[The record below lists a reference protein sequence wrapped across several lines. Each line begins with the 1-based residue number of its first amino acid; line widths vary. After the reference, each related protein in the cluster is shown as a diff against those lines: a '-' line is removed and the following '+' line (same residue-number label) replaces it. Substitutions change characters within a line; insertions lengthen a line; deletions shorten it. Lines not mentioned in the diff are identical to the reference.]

1 VAVSVTRGR
10 VYLIQRGEVA
20 TNGTVARCIQGPAG
34 LQPPGLAWRPAE
46 LAAPEVW
53 DFTRHRPSRPE
64 ETRWR
69 PGVIVAIC
77 VFPDRPGLAQRARRT
92 PEPLPTL
99 LQGPESRPAS
109 AAFQGK

>member
-1 VAVSVTRGR
+1 MAVSVTRGR

-34 LQPPGLAWRPAE
+34 LQLPGLAWRPAE

-64 ETRWR
+64 ETRWAHER
-69 PGVIVAIC
+69 YRGYLCLSRPPGVGA
-77 VFPDRPGLAQRARRT
+77 AR
-92 PEPLPTL
+92 
-99 LQGPESRPAS
+99 
-109 AAFQGK
+109 